1 MIKSEL
7 GRTNLEALNCLLEC
21 RDRDGVAVTIT
32 IGLAMGSMMMNIGG
46 DGGAVKSA
54 VRGSRKVA
62 REVEE
67 ARRGVRT
74 EEGGDDERE
83 REREDG
89 HE

>member
-7 GRTNLEALNCLLEC
+7 GRMNLEVLNCLLEC
-21 RDRDGVAVTIT
+21 RDRDGVVVIII
-32 IGLAMGSMMMNIGG
+32 IGFVMGSMMMNIGG
-46 DGGAVKSA
+46 DGGVVKLV
-54 VRGSRKVA
+54 VRGLRKVV

-67 ARRGVRT
+67 VRRGVRM

-89 HE
+89 YE